1 MGSLSISFLVIESSG
16 GEAIGLLDGWMKGER
31 EGGRGLLYSV
41 RKTEVGKEGEEEGGG
56 KEKRRRKRTRR
67 KRSRRNV

>member
-41 RKTEVGKEGEEEGGG
+41 RKTEEGKEGEEEGARGR
-56 KEKRRRKRTRR
+56 EADRVWVRCST
-67 KRSRRNV
+67 